1 MRTDG
6 QKSGGAV
13 KISIIMGV
21 WNPDP
26 SGLSRC
32 IDSLIG
38 QKFQSWELLLYDDG
52 SSREIRGNI
61 RRIAEYDSR
70 IICLGSDTNHGL
82 AAALNACIQT
92 ARAPYIARMDG
103 DDIAFPERL
112 EEQYTFL
119 TTHSQYQWVGSTAQ
133 LIDDCG
139 VWGILSVPERPQ
151 AEDFLIN
158 SPFIHPSVLFRRE
171 ALTQTG
177 GYCTD
182 KSVAQ
187 LEDYELFMRLYGLG
201 MCGYNIQHPLIG
213 YHEDLAAHRKRTY
226 SRRIREMWLRR
237 RGFKKMGILRPSALP
252 YVLKPLFVGLIPA
265 DIHHALRRKMK
276 GGQGKSDG

>member
-1 MRTDG
+1 MRTNG
-6 QKSGGAV
+6 QKSGSAA

-21 WNPDP
+21 WNPDL

-52 SSREIRGNI
+52 SQREIGGNI
-61 RRIAEYDSR
+61 RRIAGCDNR
-70 IICLGSDTNHGL
+70 IVCLGSDTNHGL
-82 AAALNACIQT
+82 AVALNACIQT
-92 ARAPYIARMDG
+92 AQAPYIARMDG

-112 EEQYTFL
+112 EEQYAFL
-119 TTHSQYQWVGSTAQ
+119 ETYPQYQWVGSTAQ
-133 LIDDCG
+133 LIDEHG
-139 VWGILSVPERPQ
+139 MWGILSVPERPQ

-171 ALTQTG
+171 VFTHTG

-201 MCGYNIQHPLIG
+201 LRGYNIQHPLIG
-213 YHEDLAAHRKRTY
+213 YHEDLAAHRRRTY
-226 SRRIREMWLRR
+226 SRRIREMRLRR
-237 RGFKKMGILRPSALP
+237 HGFQEMGILRPSTLP
-252 YVLKPLFVGLIPA
+252 YMLKPLFVGLIPA

-276 GGQGKSDG
+276 GERGKNNG

>member
-6 QKSGGAV
+6 QKTGSAV
-13 KISIIMGV
+13 KISIIMGI
-21 WNPDP
+21 WNPEP
-26 SGLSRC
+26 SDLNRC
-32 IDSLIG
+32 IGSLIH
-38 QKFQSWELLLYDDG
+38 QHFQSWELLLYDDG
-52 SSREIRGNI
+52 SNREIGRNI
-61 RRIAEYDSR
+61 RRIAGCDNR

-112 EEQYTFL
+112 DEQYAFL
-119 TTHSQYQWVGSTAQ
+119 ETHPQYQWVGSTAQ
-133 LIDDCG
+133 LIDNCG
-139 VWGILSVPERPQ
+139 VWGILSVPEHPR
-151 AEDFLIN
+151 AEDFLTN
-158 SPFIHPSVLFRRE
+158 SPFIHPSILFRRE
-171 ALTQTG
+171 VLTRTG

-226 SRRIREMWLRR
+226 GRRIREMRLRCH
-237 RGFKKMGILRPSALP
+237 GFQELGILRPSTLP
-252 YVLKPLFVGLIPA
+252 YVIKPLFVGLIPA